1 LAQALGKEFGSDVD
15 VESKADPGTTGRF
28 EVTVDGTLVHSK
40 SKKGQGKCE
49 SDSEKK
55 AVIDAVRAKLK

>member
-15 VESKADPGTTGRF
+15 VESKADQGTTGRF

-40 SKKGQGKCE
+40 ATKGQGKCE
-49 SDSEKK
+49 SAAEKN
-55 AVIDAVRAKLK
+55 AVIEAVRAKLE